1 MKKKDIIKLVKET
14 VAEKRKYY
22 GVHDTYGASPRQRRN
37 LSGLPGEWK
46 IKNQILNP

>member
-22 GVHDTYGASPRQRRN
+22 GEHDTYGASPRKRRN
-37 LSGLPGEWK
+37 LKGLHGVMENLK
-46 IKNQILNP
+46 